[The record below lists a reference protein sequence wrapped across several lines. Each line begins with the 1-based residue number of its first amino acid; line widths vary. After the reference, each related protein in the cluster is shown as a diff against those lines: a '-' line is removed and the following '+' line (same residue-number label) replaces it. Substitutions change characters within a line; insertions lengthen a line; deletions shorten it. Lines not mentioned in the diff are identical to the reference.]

1 MNKRR
6 DDIEFLDES
15 GSSAALRRIKNNPF
29 LAIGMTGFLVTAA
42 VGAYKYKSRPKG
54 MSTGLFLVQLRVAA
68 QTAVI
73 GTLTV
78 GMAWGM
84 FQEYVLKKKPET

>member
-1 MNKRR
+1 MTV
-6 DDIEFLDES
+6 
-15 GSSAALRRIKNNPF
+15 AA
-29 LAIGMTGFLVTAA
+29 
-42 VGAYKYKSRPKG
+42 GAYKYKSRPKG